1 MERKT
6 GFEPATPALARQ
18 CSTPELLP
26 LLSLIFIKLAGSMGF
41 EPTVSGVTG
50 QRVRP
55 LHHDPAKCIIF
66 KLTIFC
72 NILMVGETGFEP
84 VTPSV

>member
-1 MERKT
+1 
-6 GFEPATPALARQ
+6 
-18 CSTPELLP
+18 
-26 LLSLIFIKLAGSMGF
+26 MGF

-55 LHHDPAKCIIF
+55 LHHDPAKIIILKQPLF
-66 KLTIFC
+66 TKQLL
-72 NILMVGETGFEP
+72 LMVGETGFEP

>member
-6 GFEPATPALARQ
+6 GFEPATAALARQ

-26 LLSLIFIKLAGSMGF
+26 LLMAGSMGF

-55 LHHDPAKCIIF
+55 LHYDPASNRDYNKIIKF
-66 KLTIFC
+66 TKQF
-72 NILMVGETGFEP
+72 
-84 VTPSV
+84 

>member
-6 GFEPATPALARQ
+6 GFEPATAALARQ

-26 LLSLIFIKLAGSMGF
+26 LLFSVTQNLAGSMGF

-55 LHHDPAKCIIF
+55 LHHDPAKQ
-66 KLTIFC
+66 LY
-72 NILMVGETGFEP
+72 
-84 VTPSV
+84 